1 MVHERETRLI
11 ENDDKTANDFREIA
25 MSKFKVLITDYV
37 WPTTEPE
44 ETVLR
49 EEADA
54 VAVVAP
60 DGNEETLISLAAD
73 VDAIM
78 TCFAQVTP
86 NVLRA
91 APNCVAVGRFG
102 VGVDNIAVDT
112 ATELGMAVTY
122 VPDYCVDEVSDHVMA
137 LLLAFNR
144 RITLFD
150 NSVKNDGWGSI
161 PLTMR
166 LMRLRDKTLGVVGF
180 GRIGQAVAQKALAFG
195 FRVLAFDPY
204 MTSEQ
209 CALRGARKVEDMD
222 DLLRESDFVTL
233 HSPLND
239 ETRGLIGAKEL
250 DMMKS
255 EAFLINC
262 ARGPLIDEG
271 ALYDALTSGGIAG
284 AGLDVME
291 DNHPPSD
298 HPLLGLEN
306 IIITPHVAFFSQEAT
321 LELEQR
327 AAREVAHV
335 LTGRMPDNLVNPAVL
350 EHPNPRH
357 RLS

>member
-1 MVHERETRLI
+1 
-11 ENDDKTANDFREIA
+11 
-25 MSKFKVLITDYV
+25 MSTFKVLITDYV

-44 ETVLR
+44 EAVLL

-54 VAVVAP
+54 TVVVSP
-60 DGNEETLISLAAD
+60 SGDEDTLISLAGD

-86 NVLRA
+86 NVLRS
-91 APNCVAVGRFG
+91 APRCMAVGRFG

-137 LLLAFNR
+137 LLLGWNR
-144 RITLFD
+144 RVGLFD
-150 NSVKNDGWGSI
+150 NSVKGEGWGSV

-166 LMRLRDKTLGVVGF
+166 IMRLRGKTLGVVGF
-180 GRIGQAVAQKALAFG
+180 GRIGQAVAHKALAFG

-204 MTSEQ
+204 MTAQQ
-209 CALRGARKVEDMD
+209 CALRGARKVD
-222 DLLRESDFVTL
+222 DLDALLAESEFVTL
-233 HSPLND
+233 HSPLNA
-239 ETRGLIGAKEL
+239 ETENLIGAQEL
-250 DMMKS
+250 ETMRSD
-255 EAFLINC
+255 ALLINC
-262 ARGPLIDEG
+262 ARGPLIDED
-271 ALYDALTSGGIAG
+271 ALYDALTGGGIA
-284 AGLDVME
+284 AAALDVMV
-291 DNHPPSD
+291 DNHPTSD
-298 HPLLGLEN
+298 HPLLALDN

-350 EHPNPRH
+350 DHPNPRH
-357 RLS
+357 GLD

>member
-1 MVHERETRLI
+1 
-11 ENDDKTANDFREIA
+11 
-25 MSKFKVLITDYV
+25 MSEFKVLITDYV

-44 ETVLR
+44 EAVLR

-54 VAVVAP
+54 EAVVAP
-60 DGNEETLISLAAD
+60 DGREETLISLAGD

-91 APNCVAVGRFG
+91 APNCAAVGRFG

-144 RITLFD
+144 RIVLFD
-150 NSVKNDGWGSI
+150 NSVRNEGWGSV

-166 LMRLRDKTLGVVGF
+166 MMRLRGKTLGVIGF

-204 MTSEQ
+204 MTAEQ

-222 DLLRESDFVTL
+222 AVLRESDFVTL
-233 HSPLND
+233 HSPLNE
-239 ETRGLIGAKEL
+239 ETRGLIGAREL

-262 ARGPLIDEG
+262 ARGPLIDES
-271 ALYDALTSGGIAG
+271 ALYDALTGGGIAG

-298 HPLLGLEN
+298 HPLLGLDN
-306 IIITPHVAFFSQEAT
+306 NIITPHVAFFSQEAT

-327 AAREVAHV
+327 AAREVAYV

-357 RLS
+357 GLL